1 MQWHELLH
9 KMTMLSA
16 QKPCGLCLA
25 ACVIARCR
33 ASEETTQLQ
42 ANCKATMQLKSAK
55 TFPQHKHRRGHA
67 HRTRTL
73 TMIPTRLAA
82 NINRTVN

>member
-1 MQWHELLH
+1 MVLLH
-9 KMTMLSA
+9 KVLSA
-16 QKPCGLCLA
+16 HKPRGLCH
-25 ACVIARCR
+25 RKMSR
-33 ASEETTQLQ
+33 ASEETPQLQ
-42 ANCKATMQLKSAK
+42 ATCKARMQLKCAE
-55 TFPQHKHRRGHA
+55 TEPEAQKHRRGHA